1 MKKVE
6 NDQIKTPID
15 GEFGV
20 DYQIY
25 VLRQMVNQ
33 LPKDVSI
40 LINNQIDQLVKAL
53 GHKQSLLIKSL
64 IGKLEDVMVDVN
76 YLEFDRQATAKE
88 RDAAIKKYNDKFE

>member
-1 MKKVE
+1 MTE
-6 NDQIKTPID
+6 NEDEQIKTPID

-25 VLRQMVNQ
+25 VLRQMVSQ
-33 LPKDVSI
+33 LPEDINI
-40 LINNQIDQLVKAL
+40 LINNQIDELVKAL

-88 RDAAIKKYNDKFE
+88 RDAAIKKYNDKFK